1 MEKLKN
7 VSLHSPARRTNMRPY
22 QCLPILLNRV
32 SQDIQLG
39 IFGTYNFLPQK
50 IVYAGIK
57 TLQYFTYRVLKI
69 YVRGKSEKKA

>member
-1 MEKLKN
+1 MFANLAEPG
-7 VSLHSPARRTNMRPY
+7 VSSY
-22 QCLPILLNRV
+22 
-32 SQDIQLG
+32 IQLG